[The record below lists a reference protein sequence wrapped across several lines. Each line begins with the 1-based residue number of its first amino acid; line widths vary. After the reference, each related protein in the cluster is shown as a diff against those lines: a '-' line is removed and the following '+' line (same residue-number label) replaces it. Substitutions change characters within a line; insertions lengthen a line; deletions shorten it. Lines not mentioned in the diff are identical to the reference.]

1 MNKDTEKRSSHPV
14 MKRPFFHIKTPPKR
28 TWKGQKDTLRYIKLS
43 VFIFPNGGFTAHL
56 PPPALVI
63 FQKCFHAQT
72 LNAILPEKVPG
83 RIDVVYTIDMFVF
96 IKQVMKLRTHHCVY
110 LPGKYF
116 GSPLAYIIIGSQ
128 RFATRKVCLGAPAT
142 QAPDF
147 RYPQGIRQDVS
158 AKDHRRNGTN
168 QDLKAGGLP
177 CCPGFHTC
185 LLDIR
190 LNNFLSLSSW

>member
-83 RIDVVYTIDMFVF
+83 RIDVVYTIPV
-96 IKQVMKLRTHHCVY
+96 
-110 LPGKYF
+110 G
-116 GSPLAYIIIGSQ
+116 
-128 RFATRKVCLGAPAT
+128 
-142 QAPDF
+142 
-147 RYPQGIRQDVS
+147 GI
-158 AKDHRRNGTN
+158 N
-168 QDLKAGGLP
+168 
-177 CCPGFHTC
+177 
-185 LLDIR
+185 
-190 LNNFLSLSSW
+190 LS

>member
-128 RFATRKVCLGAPAT
+128 RLATRKVCLSAL
-142 QAPDF
+142 
-147 RYPQGIRQDVS
+147 RQYKLQIS
-158 AKDHRRNGTN
+158 AIHRASGRT
-168 QDLKAGGLP
+168 
-177 CCPGFHTC
+177 
-185 LLDIR
+185 
-190 LNNFLSLSSW
+190 FLQKIIDEMVQIKI